1 MVYKRNG
8 REISM
13 RIEELSP
20 LKELAF
26 NYVKNTLKEDIKLED
41 VHSIFIGI
49 NGVKVSFNIAKQAIN
64 LKFEDLGI
72 EYDNRDEYEKEV
84 YTSSINHVVRLLTG
98 EEHNYFKIPN
108 IPSLLQLNSLG
119 NDSIKKFLH
128 QQIESFTKEVTGD
141 SNTVERYYT
150 EKDGIKVITM
160 DEDTYEQV
168 EYFFPNELLSMTG
181 YEAKELYADTLA
193 KVEEEKKQYYINNL
207 KNDIKMYEKSLTEKK
222 KQLEELEKL

>member
-1 MVYKRNG
+1 MK
-8 REISM
+8 
-13 RIEELSP
+13 IEELTP
-20 LKELAF
+20 LKELAL

-41 VHSIFIGI
+41 IYSICI
-49 NGVKVSFNIAKQAIN
+49 NFDCVKICFNFDLEKQDIF
-64 LKFEDLGI
+64 LKLDDLGLN
-72 EYDNRDEYEKEV
+72 YYNRDTYEKNV
-84 YTSSINHVVRLLTG
+84 YTSSINYVIRLITG
-98 EEHNYFKIPN
+98 EEHDYNKIPN
-108 IPSLLQLNSLG
+108 ISSLLQLKSLSYDQLK
-119 NDSIKKFLH
+119 NFLY

>member
-1 MVYKRNG
+1 
-8 REISM
+8 M

-41 VHSIFIGI
+41 IYSITSYVYGLRICFNVDVDKQDLFI
-49 NGVKVSFNIAKQAIN
+49 
-64 LKFEDLGI
+64 KFEDLGI
-72 EYDNRDEYEKEV
+72 EYDKRNEYEKEV
-84 YTSSINHVVRLLTG
+84 YTSSINHIVRLLTG
-98 EEHNYFKIPN
+98 EEHSYLKIPN
-108 IPSLLQLNSLG
+108 ISLLLQLNSLG

-141 SNTVERYYT
+141 SNTVERYYA

-168 EYFFPNELLSMTG
+168 EYLFPNELLSMSG
-181 YEAKELYADTLA
+181 YEAKERYAKILA
-193 KVEEEKKQYYINNL
+193 KIEQEKKQKRIDAL
-207 KNDIKMYEKSLTEKK
+207 KHSIQLGEKSLAEDKN
-222 KQLEELEKL
+222 QLEEPEKEYKS

>member
-1 MVYKRNG
+1 MK
-8 REISM
+8 
-13 RIEELSP
+13 IEELTP

-26 NYVKNTLKEDIKLED
+26 NYVKNTLKKDIKLED
-41 VHSIFIGI
+41 IYSITSYVYGLRICFNFYVEKQDLFI
-49 NGVKVSFNIAKQAIN
+49 
-64 LKFEDLGI
+64 KFEDLGI
-72 EYDNRDEYEKEV
+72 EYDRRDEYEKDV
-84 YTSSINHVVRLLTG
+84 YTSSINHVVRLLSG

-108 IPSLLQLNSLG
+108 ISLLLQLNSLG
-119 NDSIKKFLH
+119 SDSIKKFLH

-222 KQLEELEKL
+222 KQLEELEKELES